1 MYITITAYNGLE
13 AKTEDFDTIPL
24 SPTGPS
30 SESLKDGMYAYENE
44 FKFELL
50 YEQFKTFKDLVTEVV
65 GSDPTIEAM
74 DIGAVVGP
82 AESRSLRALLR
93 KKAVKIIDPNIT
105 NEEFIFAFTHF
116 MQALDIAVYKQGAII
131 IS

>member
-1 MYITITAYNGLE
+1 MYVTITAYNGLE

-30 SESLKDGMYAYENE
+30 SESLTDGMYAFENE

-50 YEQFKTFKDLVTEVV
+50 YDQLKTFKDLVTQVIGRNPV
-65 GSDPTIEAM
+65 IEAT
-74 DIGAVVGP
+74 DIGAVIGP
-82 AESRSLRALLR
+82 AESRTLRAELR
-93 KKAVKIIDPNIT
+93 KKAVQIIDPNIN

-116 MQALDIAVYKQGAII
+116 MQALDVANYKKGVII